1 MDVITLLNKYGFP
14 IVMLF
19 GLAWLIWYIWNWVTK
34 EIKPVLGEASETLL
48 ALIDRIR
55 MLDNDLI
62 RLNQKLET
70 TLELRGDKIA
80 QERDEHMEQINR
92 KRKPVKEKG
101 IDMS

>member
-19 GLAWLIWYIWNWVTK
+19 GLACLIWYIWNWVTK
-34 EIKPVLGEASETLL
+34 EVKPVISEASDTLL

-80 QERDEHMEQINR
+80 QERDEHIEQINR
-92 KRKPVKEKG
+92 KRRTVKDKG
-101 IDMS
+101 IDRS